1 MVKGPLGGA
10 GQIDDLLYRG
20 VLISLLIDC
29 LLYTS
34 YHIFRPFRRQGYA
47 EEACR
52 AVLNYAKEELAC
64 PVCAHVAK
72 ENTASIQM
80 LEKLGVP
87 YFIINPKR
95 NV

>member
-1 MVKGPLGGA
+1 MPPEESTEYVELG
-10 GQIDDLLYRG
+10 
-20 VLISLLIDC
+20 
-29 LLYTS
+29 
-34 YHIFRPFRRQGYA
+34 YHIFHPFRRQGYA

-64 PVCAHVAK
+64 PVCARVAK

>member
-1 MVKGPLGGA
+1 MTNLEEPEHGESEHEIMLPEESTEYVELG
-10 GQIDDLLYRG
+10 
-20 VLISLLIDC
+20 
-29 LLYTS
+29 